1 MRKTY
6 QLKTNAIKGEQQVI
20 DVTPAMGKTPVK
32 VPAAAGA
39 RYELIDSA
47 TKAAPDNIRAMRKG
61 KNLQIFFD
69 GDTEPGAVIEN
80 FYQAHTDN
88 LPTLVG
94 RTEQG
99 VLYEYI
105 PESAAPS
112 AVVSQLGDT
121 GNAYG
126 MALGGQELAASGAA
140 VGLLAAPLVAGFS
153 PLLLGAGVLGA
164 AALAGGGGGS
174 SGSGTTTLSNS
185 NAKVLIASISEDTG
199 SSSADFYTADNSLNY
214 SGKITGFTSNGDQV
228 KVELKDK
235 TGAVIATGLVTP
247 DANGDWSWKDDSNT
261 RVDGNYTLVATIV
274 DKNGNRVN
282 TGADGSS
289 SQIIT
294 IDTSATQNTDPSNPS
309 NAAADDPN
317 RNATLTIKS
326 IDDSNASTDKINGSK
341 DTGISDKDF
350 YTADNTLMYF
360 GTVTKF
366 TANGDALKL
375 ELKDKSGTVIS
386 TGYATPSVDANG
398 NGTWSWSDT
407 ANERPD
413 GNYTLVATIVDKA
426 GNPVSGGTSQIIT
439 IDTKPDKNTDPSNPA
454 NSPASDPN
462 SSTTLSI
469 NTIDDGLS
477 GTSRSNGSKDTG
489 VSNQDFYT
497 ADNTLSYFGKV
508 KGFTANGD
516 QIKLE
521 LKDSYG
527 KIIRTDYLTP
537 DADGNWSWN
546 DQNSPRADGN
556 YTLQASIVDKAGNLV
571 YSGTS
576 KIVTIDT
583 SSSLNTDPSD
593 PAKQPASDPNSKF
606 VLDISGMQNDS
617 GVQGDWITNGTK
629 PVFSGS
635 FGSYAFDST
644 QGQISFQLLD
654 STGKLI
660 SSASPA
666 LADDNKS
673 WSTSEPDSDLKD
685 GVYYSRV
692 LITDKAGNIV
702 STDFQKFI
710 IDTKLD
716 VLKAGNSYDSKN
728 KISLFSFDIN
738 ESAYYELYTVDTQK
752 NLTKIAN
759 SDGRYQGSQLDIT
772 TATTTYGKEGFAVKI
787 SDASGNS
794 ITYYNSYQIENS
806 SAIQKISFSN
816 NSINATDPNK
826 AGTVDSYLLTET
838 TPFDLSQLVFEQPQT
853 GASLIHNEISM
864 TGNGVQQLALRLND
878 VLNLGATNSFDTG
891 TYKDDVQMRIK
902 GDAQDKVTLLDS
914 AVWTQAGTSVTLD
927 DNIQY
932 QVLTANNGTVDLFVQ
947 SGVQIYKSDGTSF
960 MV

>member
-692 LITDKAGNIV
+692 LITDNAGNTV
-702 STDFQKFI
+702 AADVQKII
-710 IDTKLD
+710 IDTKVD
-716 VLKAGNSYDSKN
+716 ITEAESGAFANNVFKIKANESMTYFYGTETIQGWTPIGNGKYTGGA
-728 KISLFSFDIN
+728 ISLTTEYS
-738 ESAYYELYTVDTQK
+738 Y
-752 NLTKIAN
+752 AN
-759 SDGRYQGSQLDIT
+759 
-772 TATTTYGKEGFAVKI
+772 FAVKLI
-787 SDASGNS
+787 DLSGNERT
-794 ITYYNSYQIENS
+794 IS
-806 SAIQKISFSN
+806 SANPNESN
-816 NSINATDPNK
+816 QQTIIFANETVKNSIETTK
-826 AGTVDSYLLTET
+826 AGTIGVFSLSKT
-838 TPFDLSQLVFEQPQT
+838 TPYDLGEMVFEQPQT

-878 VLNLGATNSFDTG
+878 VLNLGATNSFDTANH
-891 TYKDDVQMRIK
+891 VQMRIK
-902 GDAQDKVTLLDS
+902 GDTQNGAQDKVTLLDS
-914 AVWTQAGTSVTLD
+914 AVWTKTGTSVSLD

-932 QVLTANNGTVDLFVQ
+932 QVFTANNGTVDLFVQ

>member
-140 VGLLAAPLVAGFS
+140 VGLLAAPLAAGFS

-174 SGSGTTTLSNS
+174 SGSGTKTPSNS

-199 SSSADFYTADNSLNY
+199 SSSADFYTADNSLHY
-214 SGKITGFTSNGDQV
+214 SGKITGFTANGDQV
-228 KVELKDK
+228 
-235 TGAVIATGLVTP
+235 
-247 DANGDWSWKDDSNT
+247 
-261 RVDGNYTLVATIV
+261 
-274 DKNGNRVN
+274 
-282 TGADGSS
+282 
-289 SQIIT
+289 
-294 IDTSATQNTDPSNPS
+294 
-309 NAAADDPN
+309 
-317 RNATLTIKS
+317 
-326 IDDSNASTDKINGSK
+326 
-341 DTGISDKDF
+341 
-350 YTADNTLMYF
+350 
-360 GTVTKF
+360 
-366 TANGDALKL
+366 
-375 ELKDKSGTVIS
+375 
-386 TGYATPSVDANG
+386 
-398 NGTWSWSDT
+398 
-407 ANERPD
+407 
-413 GNYTLVATIVDKA
+413 
-426 GNPVSGGTSQIIT
+426 
-439 IDTKPDKNTDPSNPA
+439 
-454 NSPASDPN
+454 
-462 SSTTLSI
+462 
-469 NTIDDGLS
+469 
-477 GTSRSNGSKDTG
+477 
-489 VSNQDFYT
+489 
-497 ADNTLSYFGKV
+497 
-508 KGFTANGD
+508 
-516 QIKLE
+516 KLE

-537 DADGNWSWN
+537 DANGNWSWN
-546 DQNSPRADGN
+546 DQNNTRADGN
-556 YTLQASIVDKAGNLV
+556 YTLQASIVDKAGNMV
-571 YSGTS
+571 NSGTS
-576 KIVTIDT
+576 QIITIDT

-593 PAKQPASDPNSKF
+593 PAKQPASDPNSRF
-606 VLDISGMQNDS
+606 VLDISGMKNDS
-617 GVQGDWITNGTK
+617 GVQGDWITNDK
-629 PVFSGS
+629 NPVFSGS

-654 STGKLI
+654 SAGKLI
-660 SSASPA
+660 SSASPD
-666 LADDNKS
+666 LARDNKS
-673 WSTSEPDSDLKD
+673 WSTPTPANNLED

-692 LITDKAGNIV
+692 LITDNAGNTV
-702 STDFQKFI
+702 AADVQKFI
-710 IDTKLD
+710 IDTKVD
-716 VLKAGNSYDSKN
+716 IGGDSTASAGNV
-728 KISLFSFDIN
+728 FSIKAN
-738 ESAYYELYTVDTQK
+738 ESMTYEYG
-752 NLTKIAN
+752 TKIN
-759 SDGRYQGSQLDIT
+759 NIWTVIGS
-772 TATTTYGKEGFAVKI
+772 GKYTGESINFKTPDPYENQYFSVKLI
-787 SDASGNS
+787 DLSGNE
-794 ITYYNSYQIENS
+794 TTL
-806 SAIQKISFSN
+806 SN
-816 NSINATDPNK
+816 TVKTGSNQQTIIFEANETVKNSIETTK
-826 AGTVDSYLLTET
+826 AGTIGVFSLSKT
-838 TPFDLSQLVFEQPQT
+838 TPYDLGEMVFEQPQT

-878 VLNLGATNSFDTG
+878 VLNLGATNSFDTANH
-891 TYKDDVQMRIK
+891 VQMRIK
-902 GDAQDKVTLLDS
+902 GDTQNGAQDKVTLLDS
-914 AVWTQAGTSVTLD
+914 AVWTKTGTSVSLD

-932 QVLTANNGTVDLFVQ
+932 QVFTANNGTVDLFVQ

>member
-1 MRKTY
+1 MKKTY
-6 QLKTNAIKGEQQVI
+6 QLKTNAMKGEQQVI
-20 DVTPAMGKTPVK
+20 DVSPAVGKAPVK

-99 VLYEYI
+99 ALYEYI

-174 SGSGTTTLSNS
+174 SSSGTTTPSNS

-692 LITDKAGNIV
+692 LITDNAGNTV
-702 STDFQKFI
+702 AADVQKFI
-710 IDTKLD
+710 IDTKVD
-716 VLKAGNSYDSKN
+716 IGGDSTASAGNV
-728 KISLFSFDIN
+728 FSIKAN
-738 ESAYYELYTVDTQK
+738 ESMTYEYG
-752 NLTKIAN
+752 TKIN
-759 SDGRYQGSQLDIT
+759 NIWTVIGS
-772 TATTTYGKEGFAVKI
+772 GKYTGESINFKTPDPYENQYFSVKLI
-787 SDASGNS
+787 DLSGNE
-794 ITYYNSYQIENS
+794 TTL
-806 SAIQKISFSN
+806 SN
-816 NSINATDPNK
+816 TVKTGSNQQTIIFEANETVKNSIETTK
-826 AGTVDSYLLTET
+826 AGTIGVFSLSKT
-838 TPFDLSQLVFEQPQT
+838 TPYDLGEMVFEQPQT

-864 TGNGVQQLALRLND
+864 TDNGVQQLALRLND
-878 VLNLGATNSFDTG
+878 VLNLGATNSFDTANH
-891 TYKDDVQMRIK
+891 VQMRIK
-902 GDAQDKVTLLDS
+902 GDTQNGAQDKVTLLDS
-914 AVWTQAGTSVTLD
+914 AVWTKTGTSVSLD

-932 QVLTANNGTVDLFVQ
+932 QVFTANNGTVDLFVQ
-947 SGVQIYKSDGTSF
+947 SGLKIYKSDGTLF
-960 MV
+960 LV